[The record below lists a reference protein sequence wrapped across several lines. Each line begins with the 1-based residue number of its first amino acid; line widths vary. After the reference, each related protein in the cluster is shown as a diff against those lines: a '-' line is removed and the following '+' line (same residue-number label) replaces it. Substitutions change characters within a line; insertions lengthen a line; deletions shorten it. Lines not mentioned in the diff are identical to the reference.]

1 MAKIDILKIS
11 REIKDKSTILNNA
24 FVQVARKNT
33 KDKIEVE
40 IGDTKDS
47 STFYPQQKIMRWDN
61 EVNCSIRL
69 IHDEKNPEVKTK
81 KDKIVW
87 EGDKIKAEIYQLTE
101 GEGGQE
107 FEITLKEK
115 PKSNIIQFTLVD
127 KCVDYFYQPELTLE
141 EKIRGV
147 ERPENIVGSYAI
159 YSSEEKINYIGGK
172 EYKSGKVGHI
182 YRPKIIDS
190 EGTEVWGDLHIE
202 NGILSVTIP
211 QEFLNKA
218 VYPVKHAAGLTFG
231 YTTAGAS
238 DMLAENGEIRRSG
251 DLISPSDN
259 GTTSRMD
266 IYLRSTDGNSHSVQL
281 GLYNNTSLIGN
292 TSSISYS
299 STSASWV
306 NSSLS
311 VNIYSSISYGLAWQ
325 PNAGFPGLRVYFDA
339 STSKTYNYLGTFG
352 TWPNPISWTNTYSSQ
367 KYSLYVTYTKSEVIN
382 TTNFFQLF

>member
-238 DMLAENGEIRRSG
+238 SMLAENGEIRRSG

-325 PNAGFPGLRVYFDA
+325 PNASFPGLRVYFDD
-339 STSKTYNYLGTFG
+339 STSNTYNYLGTFG
-352 TWPNPISWTNTYSSQ
+352 TWPNPISWTNTFYSQ

-382 TTNFFQLF
+382 TTNFFQFF